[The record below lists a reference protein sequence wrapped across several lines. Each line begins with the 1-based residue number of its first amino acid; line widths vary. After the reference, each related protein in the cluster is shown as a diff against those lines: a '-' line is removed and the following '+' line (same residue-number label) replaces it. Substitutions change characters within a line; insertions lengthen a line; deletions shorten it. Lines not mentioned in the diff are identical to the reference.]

1 MCLNENDRMDLARVE
16 PRNREIFLANLKDN
30 LFFSLTDTC
39 EHFPHSFDVKG
50 ENNSQHRLQKTNNC
64 KNEGKRKQRG
74 WKETNK
80 MNVYSPSLFL
90 V

>member
-30 LFFSLTDTC
+30 LFFPLTDTC
-39 EHFPHSFDVKG
+39 EHFPHSFEG

-64 KNEGKRKQRG
+64 KRRGKGNREDGRRQIK
-74 WKETNK
+74 
-80 MNVYSPSLFL
+80 
-90 V
+90 